1 MSIES
6 FHNAIRQTTGGA
18 PSSSEIVPGKLV
30 RFATNDRTGDK
41 AGWCK
46 LFEDGEGGVFG
57 CWRSGISGTWQDK
70 SDRNPDEQAA
80 FLVRVKQAQGVAAAI
95 EEKSRQEC
103 REKSAVLWEKGRD
116 VAAKHPYLTAKRIK
130 PHGIKQ
136 LRNLLMVPVRDHVGK
151 LHGLQFILPDGAKRF
166 KSGTALTGCYH
177 AIGNTT
183 GRILIA
189 EGYATGATLHE
200 ITGHAVVCAFTAGN
214 LKPVAEALRQQYPD
228 TVLVICADDDHLT
241 EGNPGL
247 TKAIET
253 AETVSG
259 VLVVPC
265 FPATRN
271 VTDSDFNDLA
281 GLAGPEAVMRC
292 IEAATSPTP
301 VPIENEAPDYPLEA
315 VIERLAKLTPLQ
327 YDQVRRLEA
336 KTLGVRPATLDA
348 AVKDARKGT
357 VADDLPFVEV
367 EPWPDEVDPAQLLT
381 DIAATVRRFIVCEKE
396 TAHTVALWAAMTWF
410 IDVVQVAPLAIITA
424 PEKRC
429 GKSQLLFLLG
439 RLSARAITTSSISP
453 AALYRTI
460 DAWCPTLL
468 IDEADAFMKDN
479 EELRGLL
486 NSGHTRESAYVIRT
500 VGDSF
505 TPTKFNT
512 WGAKALAG
520 IGHVADTL
528 MDRAVILELRRKL
541 PHEEVDRIR
550 HAEPNLFADLRSKL
564 ARFAEDYRDLV
575 RQTRP
580 PLPQSLNDRAQD
592 NWEPLLAIAM
602 TAGDEWLQLG
612 TTAALKLS
620 GSESAAQTVG
630 TELLADIQEIFGDD
644 RDRITTAELIRL
656 LCADEEKP
664 WATFNRGMS
673 ISPRQVAKR
682 LREYGILS
690 HTIRFGIE
698 TAKGYTLDQFREAFS
713 RYLSPSHE
721 ISVTTSQ
728 ANNHAVLAV
737 TDSPAVTDN
746 TAAATNNPSRFGNEM
761 QNVTCR
767 PATSAACDA
776 VTDKS
781 PETAAIFLTE
791 DDLLELPL

>member
-1 MSIES
+1 MDIES
-6 FHNAIRQTTGGA
+6 FCDAISQATGGA
-18 PSSSEIVPGKLV
+18 PSFAEITPGKLI
-30 RFATNDRTGDK
+30 RFATNARKGDK

-57 CWRSGISGTWQDK
+57 CWRSGVSGTWQAK
-70 SDRNPDEQAA
+70 SDRNQVEQTA
-80 FLVRVKQAQGVAAAI
+80 FLVRVKQAQEEAATSEQAI
-95 EEKSRQEC
+95 RQEC
-103 REKSAVLWEKGRD
+103 REISAALWEKGRD

-136 LRNLLMVPVRDHVGK
+136 LRNSLMVPVRDHAGE
-151 LHGLQFILPDGAKRF
+151 LHGLQFILPDGTKRF
-166 KSGTALTGCYH
+166 KSGTALSGCYH
-177 AIGNTT
+177 LIGNPT

-200 ITGHAVVCAFTAGN
+200 ITSHAVACAFTVGN
-214 LKPVAEALRQQYPD
+214 LKPVTEALRQKYPD
-228 TVLVICADDDHLT
+228 AILVICADDDHLT

-253 AETVSG
+253 AEAVSG
-259 VLVVPC
+259 LLVVPC

-271 VTDSDFNDLA
+271 VSDSDFNDLA
-281 GLAGPEAVMRC
+281 RLAGSEAVKRC
-292 IEAATSPTP
+292 IEAAAPPASSP
-301 VPIENEAPDYPLEA
+301 ENEASDFPLEA
-315 VIERLAKLTPLQ
+315 VIDRLSKLTPLQ
-327 YDQVRRLEA
+327 YDQVRRQEA
-336 KTLGVRPATLDA
+336 KVLGVRPATLDA
-348 AVKDARKGT
+348 AIKDARKGT
-357 VADDLPFVEV
+357 VANDLPFVEV
-367 EPWPDEVDPAQLLT
+367 EPWPDEVDPARLLT
-381 DIAATVRRFIVCEKE
+381 DIVATVRRFIVCEKE
-396 TAHTVALWAAMTWF
+396 TAHAVALWAAMTWF
-410 IDVVQVAPLAIITA
+410 IDVVPVAPLAIITA

-500 VGDSF
+500 VGDNF
-505 TPTKFNT
+505 IPTKFNT

-528 MDRAVILELRRKL
+528 MDRSVILELRRKM

-564 ARFAEDYRDLV
+564 ARFAEDYRDQV
-575 RQTRP
+575 RLARP

-592 NWEPLLAIAM
+592 NWEPLLAIALS
-602 TAGDEWLQLG
+602 AGNEWLQLG
-612 TTAALKLS
+612 TSAALKLS

-630 TELLADIQEIFGDD
+630 TELLADIREIFGAD

-664 WATFNRGMS
+664 WATFNRGQA

-690 HTIRFGIE
+690 HTIRLGIE
-698 TAKGYTLDQFREAFS
+698 TAKGYTLEQFREAFS
-713 RYLSPSHE
+713 RYLSTLPE
-721 ISVTTSQ
+721 LSVTPSQ
-728 ANNHAVLAV
+728 
-737 TDSPAVTDN
+737 
-746 TAAATNNPSRFGNEM
+746 PSRY
-761 QNVTCR
+761 
-767 PATSAACDA
+767 AASA

-781 PETAAIFLTE
+781 LPIFAVTETVTPSVTPEPASSAACDGVTDKIPEEGVLFLTA
-791 DDLLELPL
+791 DDLEIPF